1 MRNHILPILSK
12 FVTCSLLGL
21 SLGISFTGEVNAL
34 AGDPSLP
41 TGLEIP
47 TAENLALELG
57 HKPKDF
63 RKNVED
69 FALALSQGNQSQAL
83 KRLCVKDEESCRL
96 VKDFQE
102 QAADAK
108 RERLKARKRGK
119 PFRVTEKNIAEAQRF
134 DFQVLVSSL
143 RIDDEY
149 KLFALAEKSL
159 LQPTCPRNLSAAL
172 MVRAEEFFPFPKA
185 RALSKELFEHARHC
199 LDEGSASYERLFLRQ
214 GLYAF
219 YAGDFPRAK
228 ELLLAARKAKNPA
241 ERYRVQYWLGKL
253 EQEPGKRAKENP
265 FWTELM
271 NEYPLS
277 FYAIEAASQLKK
289 DPMAMITQRKVGGMK
304 RQVEGD
310 PELNRMIR
318 WLEAL
323 YVFKKSTAVAKWA
336 SWIVRAN
343 EDALDVDVLH
353 YLSTLKIAA
362 GMYRS
367 NISMLFTYFRKN
379 PAALNEE
386 GLKLLYPRPYF
397 SLIEE
402 ASRGKIDTYLVLGL
416 VRQESAFDSRAVS
429 RAKAKGLMQIIPS
442 TARRLASRGDR
453 KLMNERDNTTM
464 GVKYLLQL
472 GKRYDGHA
480 ELVLAAYNA
489 GPMRVDEW
497 LKRNPDRAANPLL
510 WNDLI
515 PYMET
520 RDYVVSILRNNYL
533 YARLYGR
540 DDSKAELF
548 ESELVKDLL
557 AQVKPATKK
566 N

>member
-1 MRNHILPILSK
+1 MRNHIVPILSL
-12 FVTCSLLGL
+12 FVTR
-21 SLGISFTGEVNAL
+21 SLGALLLVLTLTGEVNAL
-34 AGDPSLP
+34 AGDPNLP
-41 TGLEIP
+41 SGLDIP
-47 TAENLALELG
+47 SADGLALELG
-57 HKPKDF
+57 HKPKEFKKD
-63 RKNVED
+63 VED

-108 RERLKARKRGK
+108 RERLKARKRVK
-119 PFRVTEKNIAEAQRF
+119 PFRVTDANLAQAQRY

-143 RIDDEY
+143 KVDDEY

-159 LQPTCPRNLSAAL
+159 KEPGCPRNLSAAL
-172 MVRAEEFFPFPKA
+172 MVKTEEYFPFPKA
-185 RALSKELFEHARHC
+185 RELSKELFEHARHC
-199 LDEGSASYERLFLRQ
+199 LQADSAPYEKLFLRQ
-214 GLYAF
+214 GLYAY

-228 ELLLAARKAKNPA
+228 ELLLAARKATNPS
-241 ERYRVQYWLGKL
+241 ERYRVQYWLGRL
-253 EQEPGKRAKENP
+253 TQEPGKEPKENE

-277 FYAIEAASQLKK
+277 FYAIEASAQLKK

-304 RQVEGD
+304 RQVADD

-323 YVFKKSTAVAKWA
+323 YVFKKPTAVAKWA

-353 YLSTLKIAA
+353 YLSTLKIAS

-402 ASRGKIDTYLVLGL
+402 ASKGKIDTYLVLGL
-416 VRQESAFDSRAVS
+416 VRQESAFDPRAVS

-453 KLMNERDNTTM
+453 KLLNEKDNTTM

-472 GKRYDGHA
+472 GQRFDGHA

-489 GPMRVDEW
+489 GPMKVDEW

-533 YARLYGR
+533 YARLYGGEPT
-540 DDSKAELF
+540 ANLF
-548 ESELVKDLL
+548 ESELVKKLL
-557 AQVKPATKK
+557 VQVKPGTKA